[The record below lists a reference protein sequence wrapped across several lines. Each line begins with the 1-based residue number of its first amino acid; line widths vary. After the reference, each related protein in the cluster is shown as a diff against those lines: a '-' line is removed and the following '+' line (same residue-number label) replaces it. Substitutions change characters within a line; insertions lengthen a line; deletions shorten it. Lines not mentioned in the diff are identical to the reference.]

1 MRRAHGRVVAR
12 ERDRAGERGGGDGGA
27 ATDAD
32 DADVARPTPGARRS
46 LLYDRKAAVDKSR
59 ARYMRRSGGSRARIG
74 RASGGGGDDDECDE
88 EDEES
93 ECGKKKEKEEE
104 KKEEEEEKEEE
115 AEKQE
120 EEEEEEER
128 RRRRRRRSKR
138 GRGRACSPLSV
149 SVRHI
154 FERRCYSIL
163 FYSVINLNQFCEFSR
178 SLFSVDARSCASPT
192 PEELARRAP
201 LDFADDAGAAL

>member
-1 MRRAHGRVVAR
+1 MR
-12 ERDRAGERGGGDGGA
+12 
-27 ATDAD
+27 
-32 DADVARPTPGARRS
+32 
-46 LLYDRKAAVDKSR
+46 
-59 ARYMRRSGGSRARIG
+59 M
-74 RASGGGGDDDECDE
+74 
-88 EDEES
+88 
-93 ECGKKKEKEEE
+93 
-104 KKEEEEEKEEE
+104 
-115 AEKQE
+115 
-120 EEEEEEER
+120 
-128 RRRRRRRSKR
+128 RRRRRRSKR
-138 GRGRACSPLSV
+138 GRGRACSPLGV